1 MGSLQINLF
10 RCGHSGLGRALNS
23 VTGVLVRSPGGTQT
37 PAEGEGQVTS
47 GVEMDVMQ
55 RPTEEGPGPHA
66 AAPRAPPPLQEARR
80 DSAQEPWEGV
90 WSYHLDLGLLAS

>member
-66 AAPRAPPPLQEARR
+66 AAPPRTPAPTGGTEGFCPRTLGGSLVLPP
-80 DSAQEPWEGV
+80 
-90 WSYHLDLGLLAS
+90 